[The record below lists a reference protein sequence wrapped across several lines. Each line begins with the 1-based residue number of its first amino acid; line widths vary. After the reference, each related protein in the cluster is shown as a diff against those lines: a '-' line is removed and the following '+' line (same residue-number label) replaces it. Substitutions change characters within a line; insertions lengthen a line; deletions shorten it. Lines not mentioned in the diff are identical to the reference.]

1 MRTISVIALK
11 GGVGKTTISV
21 GLARAF
27 QGMGMRVGLL
37 DLDYRSPTSL
47 VLLNM
52 ENMKVGRGDGDSLIP
67 PTLDGLSVFSM
78 GFVWPPEKAVMI
90 EDELAMHDVEQILTP
105 GIIAWPPLDILI
117 IDSPPS
123 SSGVVLAL
131 LKAPSLTS
139 VIIVSQPSSLSR
151 AALLRTMDLLAETQ
165 VPVYGIISNQGV
177 DERGQNRFDLQDQ
190 DIIGLAALHNI
201 PWCFC
206 IPHTRTLAPHFDGLA
221 QCILS
226 TEPVLLPK
234 PKEPKGV
241 AWDRIIA
248 VAQKL
253 TEPKP
258 SG

>member
-1 MRTISVIALK
+1 MQTISVVALK

-78 GFVWPPEKAVMI
+78 GFAWPPEKAVMVD
-90 EDELAMHDVEQILTP
+90 DELAMQDVEQILTP

-139 VIIVSQPSSLSR
+139 VISVSQPSSLSR

-165 VPVYGIISNQGV
+165 VPVYGIVSNQGV
-177 DERGQNRFDLQDQ
+177 DEHGEKRFDLSDQ
-190 DIIGLAALHNI
+190 DIMDLAARYNL
-201 PWCFC
+201 PWCF
-206 IPHTRTLAPHFDGLA
+206 
-221 QCILS
+221 
-226 TEPVLLPK
+226 
-234 PKEPKGV
+234 
-241 AWDRIIA
+241 
-248 VAQKL
+248 
-253 TEPKP
+253 
-258 SG
+258 